1 MIVKYNEYAVDYT
14 TLGRNILNL
23 NLTPKANL

>member
-1 MIVKYNEYAVDYT
+1 MIVSYDEYAIDYT

-23 NLTPKANL
+23 NLTPKTNL